1 MKVIPNCRFFVHND
15 SPCLTML
22 EGATELLD
30 SHQIELMTM
39 AAPIIL
45 FAYLVR
51 GICGFGSGLIA
62 IPVLS
67 LMLPL
72 TVAVPLVVM
81 LDYLASAG
89 HGVSLRLSIQ
99 WGEISRLIIP
109 ALIGV
114 STGLLI
120 FHNVDADLL
129 PRILGGF
136 VFLYALYSLWGPDIP
151 RASSWWAVPAAFS
164 GGAIGTLFG
173 TGGPFYVSYLKA
185 RKLDKTAFR
194 ATFACI
200 FLLDGAAR
208 VTGYL
213 GTEVIDIQ
221 LLVLLATSL
230 PVMILGM
237 YLGGKIHTGLS
248 AEIFT
253 RGISILLLASGATL
267 LLR

>member
-1 MKVIPNCRFFVHND
+1 
-15 SPCLTML
+15 
-22 EGATELLD
+22 
-30 SHQIELMTM
+30 M
-39 AAPIIL
+39 AAPIVLI
-45 FAYLVR
+45 AYLVR

-72 TVAVPLVVM
+72 QVAVPLVVI

-89 HGVSLRLSIQ
+89 QGTRLRHSIQ
-99 WGEISRLIIP
+99 WGEISRLILP

-114 STGLLI
+114 SIGLLI
-120 FHNVDADLL
+120 FHNADADLL
-129 PRILGGF
+129 PRFLGGF
-136 VFLYALYSLWGPDIP
+136 IFLYAIYALWGPKIP
-151 RASSWWAVPAAFS
+151 RVSSWWAVPAAIS
-164 GGAIGTLFG
+164 GGTVGTLFG

-185 RKLDKTAFR
+185 RQLDKTAFR

-200 FLLDGAAR
+200 FLLDGTAR

-213 GTEVIDIQ
+213 GTAVIDIQ
-221 LLVLLATSL
+221 LLVLLAMSL

-237 YLGGKIHTGLS
+237 YLGGKINTNLS

-253 RGISILLLASGATL
+253 RGISILLLASGTSL
-267 LLR
+267 MLR

>member
-1 MKVIPNCRFFVHND
+1 MF
-15 SPCLTML
+15 
-22 EGATELLD
+22 D
-30 SHQIELMTM
+30 SHLIEPVMM

-45 FAYLVR
+45 IAYLVR

-72 TVAVPLVVM
+72 TVAVPLVVI

-89 HGVSLRLSIQ
+89 QGVSLRQSIQ
-99 WGEISRLIIP
+99 WGEISRLIVP

-114 STGLLI
+114 SVGLLI
-120 FHNVDADLL
+120 FHNADADLL
-129 PRILGGF
+129 PRFLGGF
-136 VFLYALYSLWGPDIP
+136 IFLYALYALWGPKIP
-151 RASSWWAVPAAFS
+151 RVSSWWAVPAAVS
-164 GGAIGTLFG
+164 GGTVGTLFG

-185 RKLDKTAFR
+185 RQLDKTAFR

-200 FLLDGAAR
+200 FLLDGTAR

-213 GTEVIDIQ
+213 GTAVIDIQ
-221 LLVLLATSL
+221 LLVLLAMSL

-237 YLGGKIHTGLS
+237 YLGGKIHTSLS
-248 AEIFT
+248 AEVFT
-253 RGISILLLASGATL
+253 RGISILLLASGTSL
-267 LLR
+267 MLR